1 MRLDGRENNQ
11 IRPLSIETNYV
22 MHPEGSVLISMGNTK
37 VLVNATV
44 ENRVPQWLLGQGKGW
59 ITAEYSML
67 PRATAQR
74 TQRERVGGK
83 PNSRSLE
90 ISRLIGRSVR
100 TMVDL
105 TALGERTITIDC
117 DVIQADGGTRTT
129 SINGASL
136 ALEIALNKLV
146 ESGQLKKSPLIGRV
160 AAISIGVADGN
171 SIVDL
176 NYDEDSHAEVDMNV
190 VMDEHGN
197 FIEIQGTAERN
208 PFSKER
214 LDELLGLAKG
224 AIDDIFKELSVK
236 RAEAIK

>member
-1 MRLDGRENNQ
+1 MRLDGRENGE
-11 IRPLSIETNYV
+11 IRPISIETNYV
-22 MHPEGSVLISMGNTK
+22 IHPEGSVFIAMGGTK

-44 ENRVPQWLLGQGKGW
+44 ENRVPQWLVGQGKGW
-59 ITAEYSML
+59 VTAEYSML

-105 TALGERTITIDC
+105 VALGERTITIDC

-136 ALEIALNKLV
+136 ALELAINKLLA
-146 ESGQLKKSPLIGRV
+146 SGQLKKSPLIGRV
-160 AAISIGVADGN
+160 AAISVGVVDGQ

-190 VMDEHGN
+190 VMDDGGN

-208 PFSKER
+208 PFSKKR
-214 LDELLGLAKG
+214 LNELLELAEG
-224 AIDDIFKELSVK
+224 AINDIFKKLDLK
-236 RAEAIK
+236 RPGAIK